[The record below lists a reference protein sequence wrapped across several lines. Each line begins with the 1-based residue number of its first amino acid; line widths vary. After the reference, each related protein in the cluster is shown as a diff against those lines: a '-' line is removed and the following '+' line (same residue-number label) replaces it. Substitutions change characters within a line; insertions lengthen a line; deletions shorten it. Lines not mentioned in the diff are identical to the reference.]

1 MGIFKTKNSV
11 ADDTI
16 EIKPKPVVKKVE
28 KKAESKAPKCP
39 YHEEHKRHCV
49 DCEKV

>member
-1 MGIFKTKNSV
+1 MAIFKTNKSV

-16 EIKPKPVVKKVE
+16 EIKPKSVVKKVE
-28 KKAESKAPKCP
+28 KKTESKCP